1 MKWFGFILIPC
12 LLSACAHTATT
23 TGQGPTPAEFKLS
36 SLAKTEVDQIADL
49 HLQASLEHLRLLTE
63 KLYRRNP
70 HEWKKTG
77 QPSLQAA
84 VARIFDGDF
93 KQSFAELDQKRG
105 IDALYLAFQEDFQG
119 DRVLALSWGLATMSL
134 AAYND
139 TTDFYAWDD
148 LDPQKLYNAARNYEI
163 AIWKLSTNRDS
174 QGQVYLLTNE
184 INGEVRNLSFER
196 EFGKLLAEHDMMAK
210 IVAGRTNRTIV
221 RMVQNLAAAIFI
233 PLSAIPK

>member
-12 LLSACAHTATT
+12 LFSACAHTATT
-23 TGQGPTPAEFKLS
+23 TGKGPAPAEFKLS

-49 HLQASLEHLRLLTE
+49 HLQASLEHLRVLTE

-84 VARIFDGDF
+84 VARIFDGEF
-93 KQSFAELDQKRG
+93 KQSFAELDHKRG
-105 IDALYLAFQEDFQG
+105 IEALYLAFQEDFQG
-119 DRVLALSWGLATMSL
+119 DRVLALSWGLTTMTL

-163 AIWKLSTNRDS
+163 AIWKLSSNRDS
-174 QGQVYLLTNE
+174 QGQVYLLSNE
-184 INGEVRNLSFER
+184 INGEERNLSFER

-210 IVAGRTNRTIV
+210 IVANRTNRTIV
-221 RMVQNLAAAIFI
+221 RMVQNVAAAFFI